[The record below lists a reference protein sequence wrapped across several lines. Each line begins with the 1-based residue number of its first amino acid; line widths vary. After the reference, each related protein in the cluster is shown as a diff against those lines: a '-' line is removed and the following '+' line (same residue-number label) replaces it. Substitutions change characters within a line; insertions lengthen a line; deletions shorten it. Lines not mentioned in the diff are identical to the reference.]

1 MSIANYFKS
10 TWIRNPASHLNKQL
24 NVKRKPLA
32 LFGFSH
38 FDFSCAMAKRGV
50 CSLSY
55 AMDILRRSAGKRT
68 GAGEFVEFLKLL
80 QDLLCLTKSSYWRWA
95 RTTTKKTS
103 NKPVSKLGA

>member
-1 MSIANYFKS
+1 
-10 TWIRNPASHLNKQL
+10 
-24 NVKRKPLA
+24 
-32 LFGFSH
+32 
-38 FDFSCAMAKRGV
+38 
-50 CSLSY
+50 
-55 AMDILRRSAGKRT
+55 MDILRRSAGKRT